1 MLLRV
6 LEMIARRRRIKGPS
20 SGLWT
25 GLTFAIFLLRLHQRR
40 AARDTISLREE
51 LKPGESLLI
60 SNTHQP
66 RG

>member
-6 LEMIARRRRIKGPS
+6 LEMISRRRRIKS
-20 SGLWT
+20 ASGVWT
-25 GLTFAIFLLRLHQRR
+25 GLSLAIFLLRTYQRR

-51 LKPGESLLI
+51 LKPGQTLLI
-60 SNTHQP
+60 SHTDQP

>member
-6 LEMIARRRRIKGPS
+6 LEMVARRRRIKSS

-25 GLTFAIFLLRLHQRR
+25 GLTFAIFLLRTYQRR

-51 LKPGESLLI
+51 LKPGQSLLI
-60 SNTHQP
+60 SNTDQP

>member
-6 LEMIARRRRIKGPS
+6 LEMISRRRRIKS
-20 SGLWT
+20 ASGVWT
-25 GLTFAIFLLRLHQRR
+25 GLSLAIFLLRTYQRR

-51 LKPGESLLI
+51 LKPGQSLLI
-60 SNTHQP
+60 SHTGQP